1 MAQTITF
8 RKGDVICRKGELENW
23 MYEIK
28 RGSVSVYINYRS
40 DTERKLTDLGAGAF
54 IGELGL
60 LRSIPRSATVIA
72 AEDDT
77 ELLKLSAEACDVYFK
92 EHPDR
97 NVALVQQ
104 LADRLIALT
113 KDYSD
118 ACLTICELKEL
129 TLDAPRLSQDLKKRI
144 ERFSEYQMLRD

>member
-1 MAQTITF
+1 MAQAITF
-8 RKGDVICRKGELENW
+8 RKGDVICHKGVLENW
-23 MYEIK
+23 MYEIQH
-28 RGSVSVYINYRS
+28 GSVDVYINYRS
-40 DTERKLTDLGAGAF
+40 DTERKLTTLGAGAF

-77 ELLKLSAEACDVYFK
+77 KLLKLSAEACDAYFK
-92 EHPDR
+92 DNPDR

-104 LADRLIALT
+104 LADRLIQLT
-113 KDYSD
+113 KDYSE
-118 ACLTICELKEL
+118 ACRTICELKEL
-129 TLDAPRLSQDLKKRI
+129 TLDAPRVSQDLMKRI

>member
-1 MAQTITF
+1 MSQTITF
-8 RKGDVICRKGELENW
+8 RKGDVICRKGDLENW
-23 MYEIK
+23 MYEIQ
-28 RGSVSVYINYRS
+28 RGSVAVYINYRS
-40 DTERKLTDLGAGAF
+40 DTERKLTELGAGAF

-77 ELLKLSAEACDVYFK
+77 ALMKLTAEACDAYFK
-92 EHPDR
+92 ENPDR

-104 LADRLIALT
+104 LADRLIQLT
-113 KDYSD
+113 KDYSE

-129 TLDAPRLSQDLKKRI
+129 TLDAPRLSQDLKRRI